1 MAIDEAKLNEFMG
14 RFVGDLGAVAHAA
27 TVVIGDQLGL
37 YKRLAEGP
45 TDVETLARKTETD
58 PRYLR
63 EWLSA
68 QAASGYAEYDPATQ
82 HFSLSEEQAMALAE
96 EGSPAFIP
104 GAFQVSIA
112 IFKAIP
118 KMMQAM
124 RTGLGLGWHEHDA
137 SLFHGTERFFRPG
150 YAANLVS
157 NWIPTLEGMDA
168 RLHAGAKVADVGCGH
183 GASTIIMAQAYPKS
197 TFIGFDY
204 HAPSIEHARAAA
216 QKAGVADRA
225 TFEVAKAKDFLG
237 NNYDMVAVFDCLHDM
252 GDPVGAA
259 AHVRASLKADG
270 TWLIVEPFA
279 NDRLEDNLNPIGRIY
294 YSASTFICTPASRSQ
309 EVGACLGAQAGEARL
324 RDVVT
329 KGGFSRFR
337 RATQTPFNLVL
348 EARPCEGEIESA
360 NRTSLRRIE
369 KFRHANAHRQESRNG
384 RTTGLRCRPRPHRIA
399 HDGGWFRD
407 RSSPG
412 P

>member
-1 MAIDEAKLNEFMG
+1 MAIDEAKLNAFMG
-14 RFVGDLGAVAHAA
+14 RFVGDLGAVMHAA
-27 TVVIGDQLGL
+27 TIVVGDQLGL

-45 TDVETLARKTETD
+45 ADVETLARLTETD

-68 QAASGYAEYDPATQ
+68 QAASGYVEYDAASQ
-82 HFSLSEEQAMALAE
+82 RFSLSEEQAMALAQ
-96 EGSPAFIP
+96 EGSPVFLP
-104 GAFQVSIA
+104 GRVPGGIA
-112 IFKAIP
+112 QFKAIP

-124 RTGLGLGWHEHDA
+124 RTGLGLGWHEHDV

-157 NWIPTLEGMDA
+157 QWIPTLEGVDA
-168 RLHAGAKVADVGCGH
+168 RLKAGATVADVGCGH
-183 GASTIIMAQAYPKS
+183 GASTVIMAQAYPASK
-197 TFIGFDY
+197 FFGFDY
-204 HAPSIEHARAAA
+204 HAPSIEHARNAAK
-216 QKAGVADRA
+216 KAGVQDRV
-225 TFEVAKAKDFLG
+225 TFEVAKAKDYPG
-237 NNYDMVAVFDCLHDM
+237 KAYDLVTVFDCLHDM

-259 AHVRASLKADG
+259 AHVRASLKPDG

-348 EARPCEGEIESA
+348 EARP
-360 NRTSLRRIE
+360 
-369 KFRHANAHRQESRNG
+369 
-384 RTTGLRCRPRPHRIA
+384 
-399 HDGGWFRD
+399 
-407 RSSPG
+407 
-412 P
+412 